1 MTGARRG
8 TFARGAAAVVI
19 GALLGYL
26 LFTHVVAVLR
36 VSGDSMLPTLVDGS
50 FVLVLRPGVSILVRG
65 SVAAVGDVLI
75 FTAPG
80 DGDKVVKRVV
90 ATGGSTVAMDDG
102 VVLVD
107 GVPSG
112 AAPDLGR
119 HAGRSSFPA
128 TPVPDG
134 HLFMLGDNRL
144 PLASR
149 DSRDFGPVP
158 TGAVLGRVV
167 LPATR

>member
-1 MTGARRG
+1 MTRVRQG
-8 TFARGAAAVVI
+8 TFARGATAIVVGAV
-19 GALLGYL
+19 LGYL
-26 LFTHVVAVLR
+26 LFTYGLAVLR
-36 VSGDSMLPTLVDGS
+36 VSGDSMLPTLTDGS
-50 FVLVLRPGVSILVRG
+50 FVVVLRPAVSTLLRG
-65 SVAAVGDVLI
+65 SAAAVGDVLI
-75 FTAPG
+75 FTEPG
-80 DGDKVVKRVV
+80 DGEKVVKRVV
-90 ATGGSTVAMDDG
+90 ATGGATVAMVDG

-112 AAPDLGR
+112 AAPDVGR

-128 TPVPDG
+128 TPVPAG

-167 LPATR
+167 LPPTR